1 MAAGLPADLVLMT
14 VSAFFCAIRII
25 TVEELLEGLSN
36 SGVVAVAVLCIVSK
50 AIDKTKALNGLMGA
64 CLGVPTGTVSAMLR
78 LALPVASLGTVF
90 NNTPLV
96 AVMIPIVKDWTSR
109 TGQEAS
115 HFMMPLS
122 FITMLSACI
131 TTMGSSTNLL
141 AVQLVPEAHIQ
152 FLDLAPVGFVILVTG
167 VSYCCFFASI
177 LLPANSDHVVEE
189 TGSTDTQGI
198 HARVRRKKVA
208 VMGIETDDAKIEVDR
223 YTVFFALGNH
233 GPLHQRSAESTGIL
247 HCVQPPA
254 RIRFLDDRGSKD
266 EKRVMDCG
274 DILCLENAT
283 AADIAGLVAVP
294 GLNLQSLGGQ
304 FRSAEHQAK
313 RYESMNKE
321 AVQLSRFAFPVRK
334 WVAANLEGGW
344 VASQRE
350 LFEIVIAPGGIVKA
364 GRRSCVGATTLE
376 ELQKPLSAHNCTLI
390 AVRGVP
396 QEQSSVL
403 ALQGGEVLLVEAL
416 SADFSH
422 DALQAFMMVLPVR
435 EEAPPAGLNLSP
447 LDPFRP
453 ACSVLGLAGC
463 VILSALKIAE
473 LDAVALLVGLACIA
487 SGTLTNRELYGA
499 INGPVLLTVA
509 SSFGVGAAFHKTGLA
524 STLAKSVLMVA
535 ESSGQYAILGS
546 VVGLALLLGV
556 VVSNNT
562 TVILLAPLVKDIS
575 QRQHMDLK
583 MMMLAVIY
591 AANLSFATPFSYQTN
606 MMVMPHGKYVFMD
619 YVKFG
624 IPMMILCG
632 AVALAGTIYIWG

>member
-1 MAAGLPADLVLMT
+1 VQ
-14 VSAFFCAIRII
+14 
-25 TVEELLEGLSN
+25 ELLEGLSN

-64 CLGVPTGTVSAMLR
+64 CLGMPRGPVCAILR
-78 LALPVASLGTVF
+78 LALPVAALGTVF

-96 AVMIPIVKDWTSR
+96 AVMIPIVKDWTVR
-109 TGQEAS
+109 TGHETS
-115 HFMMPLS
+115 YFMMPLS

-141 AVQLVPEAHIQ
+141 AVELVPEARIQ
-152 FLDLAPVGFVILVTG
+152 FLDLAPVGLMVLVTG
-167 VSYCCFFASI
+167 VAYCCFLAP
-177 LLPANSDHVVEE
+177 LMLPANSDHVVEDNH
-189 TGSTDTQGI
+189 GGHHQNMN
-198 HARVRRKKVA
+198 ARIKKKVA
-208 VMGIETDDAKIEVDR
+208 ARGVVTDEATCDVDR
-223 YTVFFALGNH
+223 YTVFFALAMD
-233 GPLHQRSAESTGIL
+233 GPLHHRCAESCGIL
-247 HCVQPPA
+247 HCVPPPA
-254 RIRFLDDRGSKD
+254 RIRFLDDRGAKD
-266 EKRVMDCG
+266 EKRIMDHG
-274 DILCLENAT
+274 DVLCLENAT
-283 AADIAGLVAVP
+283 AADIASLVAVP

-304 FRSAEHQAK
+304 FRSAEHQQR
-313 RYESMNKE
+313 RYQTMEKE
-321 AVQLSRFAFPVRK
+321 AVQHSRFALPVRK
-334 WVAANLEGGW
+334 WVAAGVQGGW

-364 GRRSCVGATTLE
+364 GRKSLVGSTTLE
-376 ELQKPLSAHNCTLI
+376 ELQKPLSAYNCTLI

-396 QEQSSVL
+396 REQSAVL
-403 ALQGGEVLLVEAL
+403 SLQGGEVLLVEAL

-422 DALQAFMMVLPVR
+422 DALQAFMMVLPVH
-435 EEAPPAGLNLSP
+435 EEAPPASLHLSP

-463 VILSALKIAE
+463 VLLSAFKIAE
-473 LDAVALLVGLACIA
+473 LDSVALLVGLACIA

-509 SSFGVGAAFHKTGLA
+509 ASFGVGSACHKTGLA
-524 STLAKSVLMVA
+524 STLAKSVLLLA
-535 ESSGQYAILGS
+535 EGSGQTAILGS

-575 QRQHMDLK
+575 SRQNMDLK
-583 MMMLAVIY
+583 MMMLAIIY

-624 IPMMILCG
+624 VPMMILCG
-632 AVALAGTIYIWG
+632 SVAVVGTISLWG